1 MSNAPARRRRL
12 SRLIVLSAVAVALT
26 GCAVRRP
33 YVAPVA
39 TAPPAW
45 SAPGIDAAVAPDA
58 TTLAQWWSAF
68 GDPRLTSLVERA
80 IADSPDI
87 KTAVS
92 RVREAR
98 ASLASTRSTT
108 RPTVDG
114 AGSARQNGGDQFT
127 QSYGLEL
134 DASWEPDLFG
144 ATASAIDA
152 ASATAEA
159 RGFDLQDA
167 LVSLTAETAIDYI
180 DVRSAQQQLALT
192 QSNLTLQEQTLELT
206 QFRSQAGLATEL
218 DVQQARSNVESTRAQ
233 VAQLQSQLERSRH
246 ALAVLI
252 GQPPSALDAELATV
266 AVIPSAPISL
276 AVGVPA
282 DTLRRRPD
290 VRSAE
295 RQLAAQF
302 AQVNAARADLY
313 PSFRLT
319 GSIGLEALSLAKVLL
334 PGAGFWNTGETVN
347 TRIFNR
353 TQLRQNV
360 VVQTERQAQSLNTY
374 ESRVLQAL
382 QDVEDALTSLTQ
394 EQARRDHLTAATDAA
409 QQSADL
415 SLQLYTAGLQDFRTV
430 LDAQRSLLSLQD
442 SVASSTAAVS
452 EDLVRLYKALGGGW
466 QAADRLPKDVT
477 AQR

>member
-1 MSNAPARRRRL
+1 MSNAPARRRL

-33 YVAPVA
+33 YVAPVSA
-39 TAPPAW
+39 APPAW
-45 SAPGIDAAVAPDA
+45 SAPAIDASAAPDA
-58 TTLAQWWSAF
+58 ATLAHWWSAF
-68 GDPRLTSLVERA
+68 GDPVLTSLVERA

-252 GQPPSALDAELATV
+252 GQPPAALDAELAGV
-266 AVIPSAPISL
+266 AAIPSAPISL

-319 GSIGLEALSLAKVLL
+319 GSIGLEALSLAKLLL
-334 PGAGFWNTGETVN
+334 PSAGFWNTGETVN

>member
-1 MSNAPARRRRL
+1 MPRPLVSC
-12 SRLIVLSAVAVALT
+12 AVVVAAALAT
-26 GCAVRRP
+26 GCATTRP
-33 YVAPVA
+33 YTAPVA
-39 TAPPAW
+39 AAPAAW
-45 SAPGIDAAVAPDA
+45 SPSSAGTPAAPDIA
-58 TTLAQWWSAF
+58 ALGRWWSAF
-68 GDPRLTSLVERA
+68 DDPLLTSLVERA
-80 IADSPDI
+80 IAGSPDI
-87 KTAVS
+87 QTAVS
-92 RVREAR
+92 RVRQAR
-98 ASLASTRSTT
+98 ASLASTRSTN

-114 AGSARQNGGDQFT
+114 TGSGRQNGQPFT

-144 ATASAIDA
+144 ATRSAIES
-152 ASATAEA
+152 ASATADA
-159 RGFDLQDA
+159 RVFDLQDA

-180 DVRSAQQQLALT
+180 DVRST
-192 QSNLTLQEQTLELT
+192 QRQLELT
-206 QFRSQAGLATEL
+206 QGNVTLQQQTLDLTQFRAQAGIATEL
-218 DVQQARSNVESTRAQ
+218 DVQQALSNLESTRAQ
-233 VAQLQSQLERSRH
+233 IAQLQSQLEHSRH

-252 GQPPSALDAELATV
+252 GQPPAALDAELA
-266 AVIPSAPISL
+266 AAAPIPSAPISL

-313 PSFRLT
+313 PSLRLT
-319 GSIGLEALSLAKVLL
+319 GTIGLEALSIAKVLL
-334 PGAGFWNTGETVN
+334 PGAAFWNTGASVSS
-347 TRIFNR
+347 RVFNR
-353 TQLRQNV
+353 EQLRQNV
-360 VVQTERQAQSLNTY
+360 VVQTELQAQSLHAY

-394 EQARRDHLTAATDAA
+394 EQVRRDHLDAATAAA

-415 SLQLYTAGLQDFRTV
+415 SLQLYSAGLQDFRTV
-430 LDAQRSLLSLQD
+430 LDAQRSLVSLQD

-466 QAADRLPKDVT
+466 QAAPADLT